1 VVSSIGQN
9 NFMANQN
16 AQEFTGGYNQ
26 NNFMFCQQGDL
37 NGYNQVVASGQNEL
51 EQGGYFR
58 REYVDQ
64 GSSSGGFY
72 QAVYS
77 EQDELNQRG
86 YFDQEYNNQRDQ
98 EYNGGF
104 QPQYYPKF

>member
-1 VVSSIGQN
+1 MVSSIGQN
-9 NFMANQN
+9 NFIANQN
-16 AQEFTGGYNQ
+16 PQEFMGGYNQ

-37 NGYNQVVASGQNEL
+37 NGYNQVEASGQNEFN
-51 EQGGYFR
+51 QGGYIR

-77 EQDELNQRG
+77 EQDELNQGG
-86 YFDQEYNNQRDQ
+86 YFDQGYNNQRDQ
-98 EYNGGF
+98 EYTGGF
-104 QPQYYPKF
+104 QPHYNPKY